1 MAWLWLSGCLDD
13 TSEKR
18 ECLMRVLNISEDTDA
33 ARLAR
38 KGLAQLPELDAE
50 QPAVKYPDQPP
61 HAPPVTPQ
69 PAQLW
74 ESTEHLEPDVV
85 NQTSAAPPQPNHA
98 QQNISGCS
106 AFSTALLVILVIGIC
121 GWVAW
126 LNIGTSSIASSL
138 TEQSTLLNV
147 STVLGTSVDAVN
159 EQLGNPISSDTVRA
173 GSLRSIPAGG
183 TANGYILRDDVIV
196 EVFFDQRGISKGLSI
211 SFGEDIYSLDER
223 GKLLSS
229 LGFADNQRPDNTA
242 PAAIYWDN
250 LEGCKIQVT
259 GSLHTRAVHLINIS
273 TIR

>member
-1 MAWLWLSGCLDD
+1 MSDTDQILRQGIAAFRSGNREQAARVFYKVTQAEPQHQMAWLWLSGCLDD

-98 QQNISGCS
+98 QQNTSGCS
-106 AFSTALLVILVIGIC
+106 AFSAALLLILVIGIC
-121 GWVAW
+121 GWFAW
-126 LNIGTSSIASSL
+126 DIGTSLTTASPSSPTEDTRTGADITYIA
-138 TEQSTLLNV
+138 
-147 STVLGTSVDAVN
+147 
-159 EQLGNPISSDTVRA
+159 
-173 GSLRSIPAGG
+173 
-183 TANGYILRDDVIV
+183 
-196 EVFFDQRGISKGLSI
+196 
-211 SFGEDIYSLDER
+211 
-223 GKLLSS
+223 
-229 LGFADNQRPDNTA
+229 
-242 PAAIYWDN
+242 AADN
-250 LEGCKIQVT
+250 LESAEITYLNAAGREVSTYKATPWVQPYYMSSGTPLRITVT
-259 GSLHTRAVHLINIS
+259 GPEGVGCAIMIEDEAVSEEYGTYVVTCRATV
-273 TIR
+273 R